1 MKEPKFE
8 RSNKGDELLQWKL
21 SKFFEGELSRRCYE
35 EVMGLS
41 MEFAPS
47 DEPVPFEEISSL
59 SFTPIQVGD
68 VWARKNFACAWVHVT
83 GTLPSGTDRNAL
95 YLDFGCNGEA
105 LLVDENGHALKGFT
119 AGSAVYHILDA
130 SVEKRYYPLDG
141 LVGENGEISLYI
153 DAASNALQGEMDA
166 DAKFYACRI
175 VRINEE
181 MMQLYYDFDVA
192 FDYARNIPFSN
203 PNKHVV
209 LTKLRK
215 VMNLFTYESADCM
228 KKAKGIFAEIFSMDG
243 VNDCKVTSIGH
254 AHLDLAWLWPIRESK
269 RKAKRTFANAVY
281 LMKRYPEYHFAVPQ
295 PQQLEWMKQLDPVL
309 YEEIRGF
316 VKEGRMEIV
325 GGGWVENDTNL
336 PCEESLV
343 RQELYGQKF
352 WQEEFGRYVRLR
364 WLPDTFGYSAALP
377 QVLRLSGQD
386 SFMTIKLSWSTSTLF
401 PYHTFRWEGIDGT
414 DIVVHMPPEGSYN
427 SKGGARSLMAAQLN
441 MRPDDPKDTFLQVFG
456 IGDGGGG
463 PSERMVERV
472 LRTKDVPYLPKAKM
486 GTAQSFFDGLQG
498 RELPRYQGEMY
509 LEKHRGTYTS
519 QSNNKNFNR
528 EFEEKMLTFE
538 TLLASMG
545 ESGDKAAMDALWKEA
560 LLYQFHDIIPGS
572 SIKRVYDETDEA
584 YKNMFA
590 KMETMANDYGVS
602 FVPGEEKS
610 LINLTGKAVAKIEK
624 LGDGYAYYQ
633 GAEGLISP
641 VIYQNSAPMDALK
654 CIETDFYTIQFA
666 KDGSIETLSLKDGR
680 AVLAGG
686 NQLRVFIDTGDAWD
700 FEDDYRDQPVQTM
713 ALVASSAR
721 DFGALIEI
729 KQTYE
734 YKRSTLTQTILLHKN
749 EPIIRISHDVAWKDD
764 GYMLRAEF
772 FPKVWGD
779 TAQSDI
785 QFGYLGR
792 PTTDETEHDAAQF
805 ETCCQ
810 KWFDISNETQGF
822 AVLNNAKCGF
832 MAKEQII
839 SLDLLRATSYP
850 CENAEQKPIHYE
862 YALYPHVG
870 GFDPVA
876 IDGLAAQFNARPV
889 YGETGYAVPT
899 VGGEQVQ
906 VTAFKPAYDGNG
918 FILRM
923 FERSGNPAQTKL
935 TLPIGYRMDCETN
948 LLEDCIGEAAD
959 GELQFA
965 PFQIRT
971 FRVVKE

>member
-1 MKEPKFE
+1 MSQPKFE
-8 RSNKGDELLQWKL
+8 RAYKGDELLQWKL
-21 SKFFEGELSRRCYE
+21 SLFFEGELSRRCYE
-35 EVMGLS
+35 EVTGLS

-47 DEPVPFEEISSL
+47 DEPVPFEEIASL
-59 SFTPIQVGD
+59 QFTPIQVGD

-83 GTLPSGTDRNAL
+83 GTLPKNVDRNSL

-105 LLVDENGHALKGFT
+105 LLVDGKGRALKGFT
-119 AGSAVYHILDA
+119 AGSNVYHILDGT
-130 SVEKRYYPLDG
+130 VEKRYYPLDG
-141 LVGENGEISLYI
+141 LIAENGEIDLYI
-153 DAASNALQGEMDA
+153 DAASNALQGEMES
-166 DAKFYACRI
+166 DAKFYACAV
-175 VRINEE
+175 VRIHEE

-192 FDYARNIPFSN
+192 LDYARNIPYSN
-203 PNKHVV
+203 PNKRKV
-209 LTKLRK
+209 LQQLRK
-215 VMNLFTYESADCM
+215 VMNLFTYQDADCM
-228 KKAKGIFAEIFSMDG
+228 AKAKAIFADIFSMEGD
-243 VNDCKVTSIGH
+243 DQTQVTSIGH

-281 LMKRYPEYHFAVPQ
+281 LLKRYPEYHFAVPQ
-295 PQQLEWMKQLDPVL
+295 PQQLQWMKELDPAL
-309 YEEIRGF
+309 YEEICGF

-364 WLPDTFGYSAALP
+364 WLPDTFGYSASMP
-377 QVLRLSGQD
+377 QILRLSGQD

-414 DIVVHMPPEGSYN
+414 DVVVHMPPEGSYN

-441 MRPDDPKDTFLQVFG
+441 MRPEDPKDTFLQIFG

-472 LRTKDVPYLPKAKM
+472 LRTKNVPYLPKAKM
-486 GTAQSFFDGLQG
+486 STAQSFFDGLQS

-528 EFEEKMLTFE
+528 AFEEKMLTLE
-538 TLLASMG
+538 TLLAAKG

-560 LLYQFHDIIPGS
+560 LLYQFHDVIPGS

-584 YKNMFA
+584 YQAMFTTL
-590 KMETMANDYGVS
+590 ETLANACGVS
-602 FVPGEEKS
+602 FVSAGKP

-624 LGDGYAYYQ
+624 TADGYAYYQ
-633 GAEGLISP
+633 GSAALIFP
-641 VIYQNSAPMDALK
+641 TLYQNGIAMDASK
-654 CIETDFYTIQFA
+654 PIETDFYMLAFA
-666 KDGSIETLSLKDGR
+666 EDGSIKGLSLKDGR
-680 AVLAGG
+680 MVLSGG

-713 ALVASSAR
+713 SLVASSAV
-721 DFGALIEI
+721 DFGGLMEI
-729 KQTYE
+729 KQTYA
-734 YKRSTLTQTILLHKN
+734 YKQSTLTQTILLHKN

-772 FPKVWGD
+772 FPTAWGD
-779 TAQSDI
+779 TAHSDI

-792 PTTDETEHDAAQF
+792 PTTDATEHDAAQF

-810 KWFDISNETQGF
+810 KWFDVSDAAQGF

-832 MAKEQII
+832 MAKERTI
-839 SLDLLRATSYP
+839 SLNLLRATNYP
-850 CENAEQKPIHYE
+850 CECAEQKPIHYE
-862 YALYPHVG
+862 YALYPHADA
-870 GFDPVA
+870 FDAVA
-876 IDGLAAQFNARPV
+876 IDTLAAQFNARPV
-889 YGETGYAVPT
+889 YGETAYAVPT
-899 VGGEQVQ
+899 VRGEQVQ
-906 VTAFKPAYDGNG
+906 ITAFKPAYDGDG

-923 FERSGNPAQTKL
+923 FERSGMAAETKL
-935 TLPIGYRMDCETN
+935 TLPAGYRMVCETN
-948 LLEDCIGEAAD
+948 LLEDKIGDAMEETLA
-959 GELQFA
+959 FK
-965 PFQIRT
+965 PFQIRS
-971 FRVVKE
+971 FRVAK